1 MYNDSVADE
10 VTDMSMMDPVCFT
23 IFVSHA
29 FSTDGAGI
37 DVKLLALLELP
48 LVTGKMFTHMG
59 DTCVAHTIM
68 C

>member
-1 MYNDSVADE
+1 
-10 VTDMSMMDPVCFT
+10 MMDPVCFT

-29 FSTDGAGI
+29 FYTGGAGI
-37 DVKLLALLELP
+37 EVKLLVAVLELP

-59 DTCVAHTIM
+59 DTSVAHTVM